1 MKLSLQSLI
10 LLRCHSHI
18 IHFLMTIMPSYMYIC
33 RSLYPLDISSKCDSV
48 DVFCAV
54 KEFTRS
60 IKVYLI
66 FGAIMIFSKRIEMVV
81 VFQLLLSYFGAQ

>member
-10 LLRCHSHI
+10 LLRCPSHI

-33 RSLYPLDISSKCDSV
+33 RSLNPLDISSKCDSV

-60 IKVYLI
+60 DIW
-66 FGAIMIFSKRIEMVV
+66 SNND
-81 VFQLLLSYFGAQ
+81 FQNA